1 MKHKILSKNAPI
13 PIGPYSQAIR
23 SGNMLYISGQIA
35 IDPQTNLLVNSNIID
50 EISMVMENLKNILN
64 ESNASLDDIVKC
76 SIFLSDISLFDT
88 INNVYGS
95 YFNEPYPARETI
107 EVSKLPK
114 NVNIEISA
122 IAICK

>member
-35 IDPQTNLLVNSNIID
+35 IDPKTNLLVNNNIID

>member
-88 INNVYGS
+88 INNVYGG